1 MKKAVLYA
9 SLLGAAASIFFLK
22 PESEFSQSY
31 KTPSEIQARQSIES
45 ILTLPEKTAEN
56 KKNIQA
62 IAPSSSIEY
71 ISGHRP
77 VPNKDENSCILFDR
91 ELNRP
96 EPEQAIPERI
106 IEENGPL
113 SCALRHYRPIR
124 EAMIEYH
131 CTPNTSLRNES
142 IERARGDLISELRA
156 MPNLDARL
164 STILHLQQLV
174 SDELVRATDVR
185 ACSYLQSIRDN
196 LCEEA
201 TAINT
206 NSLNPANCY
215 QYLVIMKSLPN
226 ESKRHWYNLWIGIK
240 QQAQEHE
247 IRVRQ
252 GQATDSRAPLEQILQ
267 LRFTENY

>member
-31 KTPSEIQARQSIES
+31 RNPSEIQARQSIES
-45 ILTLPEKTAEN
+45 ILTLPEKTVEN
-56 KKNIQA
+56 KKKVQA
-62 IAPSSSIEY
+62 IAPISSIEY
-71 ISGHRP
+71 VSEHKPI
-77 VPNKDENSCILFDR
+77 PNKDEHGCLLFDR

-106 IEENGPL
+106 IEENSPL
-113 SCALRHYRPIR
+113 SCAFRYFRPIR
-124 EAMIEYH
+124 EAMLEYH
-131 CTPNTSLRNES
+131 CTPNTALRNES
-142 IERARGDLISELRA
+142 IERVRQELTEELRA
-156 MPNLDARL
+156 MPNFDARL

-174 SDELVRATDVR
+174 SDELARATDVR
-185 ACSYLQSIRDN
+185 ASSYLQSIRDN
-196 LCEEA
+196 LCEEG

-206 NSLNPANCY
+206 HALNSANCY

-252 GQATDSRAPLEQILQ
+252 GQATDSQAPLEQILQ
-267 LRFTENY
+267 LRFTESY